1 MSCCAFDAS
10 KTQTALVSAIWGLF
24 FEASWEQVSP
34 KSPPEIAD
42 TIPLSSSC
50 YCVVLRAR
58 CLENSPS
65 TSIYNVCPLFEAS
78 WEQISS
84 KLAPSA
90 GHALCLWSRSRSLV
104 TPTFPVHARL
114 RRPLSQI
121 TPTCRRSCHLSL
133 VTPTVAGQT
142 QKSLHPTRCVQFD
155 VLCTSRAQR
164 NARSD

>member
-1 MSCCAFDAS
+1 MKLQKQLHTLKAPEAQFVETVTIFTSDAKLLLEWQARCAFDVS
-10 KTQTALVSAIWGLF
+10 KTQTKLVSAIGDPFL
-24 FEASWEQVSP
+24 EASWEQ
-34 KSPPEIAD
+34 
-42 TIPLSSSC
+42 
-50 YCVVLRAR
+50 
-58 CLENSPS
+58 
-65 TSIYNVCPLFEAS
+65 F
-78 WEQISS
+78 SS

-90 GHALCLWSRSRSLV
+90 GHALCLWSRPRSLV
-104 TPTFPVHARL
+104 TPTFPGHACL

-121 TPTCRRSCHLSL
+121 TPTCRWSCHLSL